1 MGGNTGNMG
10 SASPSGSGSAAP
22 SGGKGAASPVQPYQG
37 GQQTAQNMQASNPM
51 SNYEDG
57 AFGGAFG
64 GMGQGP
70 TQQMQQQNTGSFGF
84 GQTAQ
89 SNQQYSQSPQQSG
102 IQGLQGL
109 LGGYG
114 KGGGGSMPNP
124 YQQTQQQGG
133 MPIQQQHNPAS
144 DDGMVGLGYQ
154 QLTQPQTAATTPS
167 FYGQQPTQPDIQTYT
182 DNDHMAGSIKGIGG
196 YGDNDQMGGVPLFS
210 SQPVQQNQQTPVQ
223 QPSNMFYNMSAADID
238 KFNSQ
243 PRGQSALAAPAALDS
258 GMVGRNQQV
267 LTPEQTAAMQQA
279 SRKKGGPVK

>member
-10 SASPSGSGSAAP
+10 SASPSVSGSSAP
-22 SGGKGAASPVQPYQG
+22 SGGKGSASPVQPYQG
-37 GQQTAQNMQASNPM
+37 GQQATPTSGMLDWSSPNSDPSPFAQQS
-51 SNYEDG
+51 
-57 AFGGAFG
+57 
-64 GMGQGP
+64 
-70 TQQMQQQNTGSFGF
+70 QQQNTGSFGF

-102 IQGLQGL
+102 IQGL

-133 MPIQQQHNPAS
+133 MPMQQQHNPAS
-144 DDGMVGLGYQ
+144 DDGMVGPGYQ
-154 QLTQPQTAATTPS
+154 Q
-167 FYGQQPTQPDIQTYT
+167 QQPMYRTTEARWDENERPQPYQAPD
-182 DNDHMAGSIKGIGG
+182 
-196 YGDNDQMGGVPLFS
+196 P
-210 SQPVQQNQQTPVQ
+210 SQPGFLGMNPNQQGIQQAVQNFTQQAQQAPVQ

-243 PRGQSALAAPAALDS
+243 PRGQSSLAAPAALDS

-279 SRKKGGPVK
+279 SMKKGGKVK